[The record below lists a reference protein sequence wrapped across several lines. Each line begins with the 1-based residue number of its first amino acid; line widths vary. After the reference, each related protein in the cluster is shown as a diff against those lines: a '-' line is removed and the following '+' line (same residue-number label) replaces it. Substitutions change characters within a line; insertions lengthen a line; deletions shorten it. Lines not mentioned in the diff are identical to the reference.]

1 MAARERVTFWSVVAG
16 LVLVTL
22 VAYRLL
28 LGPEPGAVTPPPPA
42 PPPAPVAVPLTLA
55 AVSGDVVVVRSGERA
70 PAGAGA
76 VLRADDSIE
85 TGIGGRAELSGG
97 GYAVTLEEG
106 GRFTIGEITAELSRF
121 RLAAGLV
128 SARVQ
133 EDAARAIEIEGA
145 PDVVARTRGG
155 DVTVARAG
163 EVFAVGVRRGRAELS
178 SAGSTVELAEGEQ
191 SQAQVGKPP
200 SPPAPLPASLL
211 LKVSWPA
218 PRATNE
224 RRMVVSGRATP
235 GAIVVLGGERVEVR
249 PDGRFTHVIVL
260 REGRQTLSARAVG
273 LAGAAASEGPAIVLD
288 TRAPDARFDTRD
300 LWVKPRN

>member
-1 MAARERVTFWSVVAG
+1 MAARERVGFWAVLALLVAG
-16 LVLVTL
+16 TL

-28 LGPEPGAVTPPPPA
+28 LGPEPGARTSPAPPPPPA
-42 PPPAPVAVPLTLA
+42 AVPLTLA
-55 AVSGDVVVVRSGERA
+55 AVTGDVTVVRGGVRSPATSGA
-70 PAGAGA
+70 A
-76 VLRADDSIE
+76 LREDDSIE

-106 GRFTIGEITAELSRF
+106 GRFAIGEITAELSRF

-133 EDAARAIEIEGA
+133 DDPARSVEIEGA
-145 PDVVARTRGG
+145 PDLVARTRGG
-155 DVTVARAG
+155 DVTVARTG
-163 EVFAVGVRRGRAELS
+163 TVLAVGVRRGRAELS
-178 SAGSTVELAEGEQ
+178 SAGSTVALAEGQQ
-191 SQAQVGKPP
+191 SEAKLGQAP
-200 SPPAPLPASLL
+200 SSAAPLPASLL

-224 RRMVVSGRATP
+224 RRMVVSGSATP

-249 PDGRFTHVIVL
+249 PDGRFTHAIVL
-260 REGRQTLSARAVG
+260 REGRQTLTARAVG
-273 LAGAAASEGPAIVLD
+273 LAGSAASEGPAIVLD

-300 LWVKPRN
+300 LWVKPRK